1 MKPTL
6 KDYIKRMSDDELYA
20 HFDLVLKEMN
30 ERKAKENELIDYLE
44 GGEKN
49 PHHNKEEA
57 KKNCLFI

>member
-30 ERKAKENELIDYLE
+30 ERKAKER
-44 GGEKN
+44 GEDDGRE
-49 PHHNKEEA
+49 KE
-57 KKNCLFI
+57 KL

>member
-30 ERKAKENELIDYLE
+30 ERKAREREQKSEREKENL
-44 GGEKN
+44 
-49 PHHNKEEA
+49 
-57 KKNCLFI
+57 

>member
-30 ERKAKENELIDYLE
+30 ERKAKER
-44 GGEKN
+44 GEDDRRE
-49 PHHNKEEA
+49 KEE
-57 KKNCLFI
+57 L